1 MTDAFSKASHGSP
14 LGGLKAQP
22 AWHPTSLACGDPAAS
37 AIPTTT
43 SCVGGPTTFEQ
54 LKPLFAQMSPSEL
67 KKTADWLVPDASET
81 AIRCRMWDIK
91 NGTEQH
97 M

>member
-22 AWHPTSLACGDPAAS
+22 AS